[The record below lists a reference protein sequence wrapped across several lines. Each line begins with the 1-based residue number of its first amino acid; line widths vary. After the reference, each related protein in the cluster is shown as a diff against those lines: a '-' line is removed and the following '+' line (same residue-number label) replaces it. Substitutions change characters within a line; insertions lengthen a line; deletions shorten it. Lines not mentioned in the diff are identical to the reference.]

1 MIILDRIPV
10 FIAVAEELSFSRAA
24 DKLGRTQSAV
34 SQSVAQLEDELGVL
48 LFLRDGR
55 SIRLTKPGRLFYE
68 QSVLSVNHMNRALK
82 ELRAWE
88 SLESGSLVIGS
99 SHITAAYFLP
109 PVLKEFHNRYP
120 GVVLTVRTVLS
131 DIASDELLKGHIDL
145 AIGILPHTET
155 AGVEKIELQPRR
167 DMIVS
172 SKDIFISTEQGRDDS
187 LEELLVKQS
196 FIIAAPGMQSRLKTD
211 ELFASFE
218 HPPEVAMEVDHVE
231 IMKKMILS
239 GAGVGFLPEIAV
251 ADEMKKRTLYGL
263 PYVSGRAPD
272 MIGILTLPE
281 QYHFPALKI
290 FIELIRELY
299 QAS

>member
-24 DKLGRTQSAV
+24 DRLGRTQSAV
-34 SQSVAQLEDELGVL
+34 SQSVAQLEDELGTL

-68 QSVLSVNHMNRALK
+68 QSILSVNHMNRALK

-109 PVLKEFHNRYP
+109 PILNEFHNNYP
-120 GVVLTVRTVLS
+120 GVALTVRTVFS
-131 DIASDELLKGHIDL
+131 DGASKVLLKGDIDL
-145 AIGILPHTET
+145 AVGILPKTEIS
-155 AGVEKIELQPRR
+155 GVEKIKLQARR

-172 SKDIFISTEQGRDDS
+172 KEDIFNSAADGSGRS
-187 LEELLVKQS
+187 LEELLSGRS
-196 FIIAAPGMQSRLKTD
+196 FIIAAPGMQSRIKTD
-211 ELFASFE
+211 ELFASFK
-218 HPPEVAMEVDHVE
+218 HPPNVVLEADQVE

-239 GAGVGFLPEIAV
+239 GAGAGLLPENAV
-251 ADEMKKRTLYGL
+251 ADELEKQSLYGI
-263 PYVSGRAPD
+263 PYIPACEPD
-272 MIGILTLPE
+272 LIGVLCLPE
-281 QYHFPALKI
+281 QYRFPAVRV
-290 FIELIRELY
+290 FIELIKELCP
-299 QAS
+299 AS